1 MDNSEYQRNYFK
13 QRYANDPEFHVRCAR
28 SSRNSRLKKQHGI
41 TLDQLEAQLA
51 AQHGACGCCG
61 EKLGRVIR
69 IDHQAAGMFG
79 LLCSRCRKLVDGLRH
94 VRAHAGAFE
103 AYMKEWDMTVQLG
116 RFYDVMK
123 IMGWT
128 PEHSG
133 VGGYQS

>member
-1 MDNSEYQRNYFK
+1 MDNSEYRCNYRRN
-13 QRYANDPEFHVRCAR
+13 RYANDPASRASCVR

-41 TLDQLEAQLA
+41 TLAQFEAQLA
-51 AQHGACGCCG
+51 AQCGACGCCG

-79 LLCSRCRKLVDGLRH
+79 LLCSRCRKLVDSLRH
-94 VRAHAGAFE
+94 VREHAGAFE
-103 AYMKEWDMTVQLG
+103 AFMKEWGMTAELG

-128 PEHSG
+128 PAQHRAEGRSA
-133 VGGYQS
+133 